1 MSEVFDTVK
10 YYLVTRLPLQY
21 NDCWVEERR
30 DVSFGLFFI
39 SHEERGGRMLATI
52 MNVLWTF

>member
-1 MSEVFDTVK
+1 MK